1 MQPFNEGM
9 IRFINASPTPFHA
22 VAWMAETLESRGFHR
37 LEEDSKWNLEE
48 GKGYYVTRN
57 DSSLIAFTYTSS
69 LDKGYVIVGAHT
81 DSPHLRLKPNPLT
94 TSAGV
99 KRLGV
104 EPYGGVLLN
113 PWFDRD
119 LGLAGRIVYLEGNV
133 RKEKVITIDSPI
145 AFIPSLAIHL
155 DREANSSRSVN
166 AQSDIV
172 PIIATG
178 DVDLEAFLL
187 SQLEEDTANLTLL
200 AHELSFYD
208 LQKGSFVGVH
218 NEFIT
223 SARLDNLLSCYV
235 GVQAIVESSS
245 PMMLACMD
253 HEEVGS
259 DSHVGAGGTFVEET
273 LRRIAGEEFAPLM
286 RRSLMVSCDNAHAQ
300 HPNFPGKHES
310 EHAPILNKGVAIKI
324 NSNQRYATSSRTMG
338 RFLQCAKAL
347 EIPTQTF
354 VTRSDMGCG
363 STIGPISATRLGV
376 ETIDVG
382 VPTLGMHS
390 IRELSGISD
399 AYGLCRILTR
409 LGDFQ

>member
-1 MQPFNEGM
+1 MREFNEEL
-9 IRFINASPTPFHA
+9 INFIDASPTPFHA
-22 VAWMAETLESRGFHR
+22 VEWMSRALECRGFIR
-37 LEEDSKWNLEE
+37 LEEDQSWSLEE
-48 GKGYYVTRN
+48 EKNYYVTRN
-57 DSSLIAFTYTSS
+57 DSSIIAFTYPPCAE
-69 LDKGYVIVGAHT
+69 KGYTIVGAHT
-81 DSPHLRLKPNPLT
+81 DSPHLRLKPNPVT
-94 TSAGV
+94 TVAGV

-119 LGLAGRIVYLEGNV
+119 LGLSGRVVYLDGDT
-133 RKEKVITIDSPI
+133 RKEALINIARPI

-155 DREANSSRSVN
+155 DREANSSRSIN
-166 AQSDIV
+166 AQNDIV

-178 DVDLEAFLL
+178 EVDFETFIL
-187 SQLEEDTANLTLL
+187 SQIQDDTSGLTLL

-208 LQKGSFVGVH
+208 LQKGSFVGV
-218 NEFIT
+218 NGEFIT
-223 SARLDNLLSCYV
+223 SARLDNLLSCYI
-235 GVQAIVESSS
+235 GMNALLETSY

-259 DSHVGAGGTFVEET
+259 DSHVGAGGTFLEET
-273 LRRIAGEEFAPLM
+273 LRRIAGENFTTLM

-300 HPNFPGKHES
+300 HPNFPAKHDS
-310 EHAPILNKGVAIKI
+310 EHAPILNQGVAVKI
-324 NSNQRYATSSRTMG
+324 NSNQRYATSARTQG
-338 RFLQCAKAL
+338 RFVQCARAL
-347 EIPTQTF
+347 HIPIQTF

-363 STIGPISATRLGV
+363 STIGPITSTRLGI

-399 AYGLCRILTR
+399 AYGLYRILVHV
-409 LGDFQ
+409 GDF

>member
-1 MQPFNEGM
+1 MREFNEEM
-9 IRFINASPTPFHA
+9 ISFIDASPTPFHA
-22 VAWMAETLESRGFHR
+22 VEWMAKTLECRGFIA
-37 LEEDSKWNLEE
+37 LAEDEKWDLEE
-48 GKGYYVTRN
+48 GQDYYVTRN
-57 DSSLIAFTYTSS
+57 DSSIIAFTYPPCQE
-69 LDKGYVIVGAHT
+69 KGYTILGAHT

-119 LGLAGRIVYLEGNV
+119 LALAGRIVYLEGEV
-133 RKEKVITIDSPI
+133 RKEALININLPI
-145 AFIPSLAIHL
+145 AVIPSLAIHL
-155 DREANSSRSVN
+155 DRDANSSRTIN
-166 AQSDIV
+166 AQTDIV

-178 DVDLEAFLL
+178 DVDFETFIL
-187 SQLEEDTANLTLL
+187 SQIQANSSELTLL

-208 LQKGSFVGVH
+208 TQKGSFVGV
-218 NEFIT
+218 NSEFIA

-235 GVQAIVESSS
+235 GLKALLETSN
-245 PMMLACMD
+245 PMILACMD

-259 DSHVGAGGTFVEET
+259 DSHVGAGGTFLEET
-273 LRRIAGEEFAPLM
+273 LRRIAGNDFTTLM

-300 HPNFPGKHES
+300 HPNFPTKHES
-310 EHAPILNKGVAIKI
+310 EHAPLLNGGVVIKI
-324 NSNQRYATSSRTMG
+324 NSNQRYATSSRTQG
-338 RFLQCAKAL
+338 RFVQCARAL
-347 EIPTQTF
+347 QIPTQTF
-354 VTRSDMGCG
+354 ITRSDIGCG
-363 STIGPISATRLGV
+363 STIGPITSTRLGI

-399 AYGLCRILTR
+399 AYGLYRILMQ
-409 LGDFQ
+409 LGDF

>member
-1 MQPFNEGM
+1 MREFNEEM
-9 IRFINASPTPFHA
+9 ISFIDASPTPFHA
-22 VAWMAETLESRGFHR
+22 VEWMAKTLECRGFIA
-37 LEEDSKWNLEE
+37 LAEDEKWDLEE
-48 GKGYYVTRN
+48 GQDYYVTRN
-57 DSSLIAFTYTSS
+57 DSSIIAFTYPPCQE
-69 LDKGYVIVGAHT
+69 KGYTILGAHT

-119 LGLAGRIVYLEGNV
+119 LALAGRIVYLEGEV
-133 RKEKVITIDSPI
+133 RKEALININLPI
-145 AFIPSLAIHL
+145 AVIPSLAIHL
-155 DREANSSRSVN
+155 DRDANSSRTIN
-166 AQSDIV
+166 AQTDIV

-178 DVDLEAFLL
+178 DVDFETFIL
-187 SQLEEDTANLTLL
+187 SQIQANSSELTLL

-208 LQKGSFVGVH
+208 TQKGSFVGV
-218 NEFIT
+218 NSEFIA

-235 GVQAIVESSS
+235 GLKALLETSN

-259 DSHVGAGGTFVEET
+259 DSHVGAGGTFLEET
-273 LRRIAGEEFAPLM
+273 LRRIAGNDFTTLM

-300 HPNFPGKHES
+300 HPNFPTKHES
-310 EHAPILNKGVAIKI
+310 EHAPLLNGGVAIKI
-324 NSNQRYATSSRTMG
+324 NSNQRYATSSRTQG
-338 RFLQCAKAL
+338 RFVQCARAL
-347 EIPTQTF
+347 QIPTQTF
-354 VTRSDMGCG
+354 VTRSDIGCG
-363 STIGPISATRLGV
+363 STIGPITSTRLGI

-399 AYGLCRILTR
+399 AYGLYRILMQ
-409 LGDFQ
+409 LGDF

>member
-1 MQPFNEGM
+1 MREFNEEL
-9 IRFINASPTPFHA
+9 IHFIDASPTPFHA
-22 VAWMAETLESRGFHR
+22 VAWMAKTLECRGFIR
-37 LEEDSKWNLEE
+37 LEEDQEWNLEE
-48 GKGYYVTRN
+48 DKDYYVTRN
-57 DSSLIAFTYTSS
+57 DSSIIAFTYPPDTQ
-69 LDKGYVIVGAHT
+69 KGYTIVGAHT

-119 LGLAGRIVYLEGNV
+119 LGLAGRVVYLDGEV
-133 RKEKVITIDSPI
+133 RKEALINIDRPI

-155 DREANSSRSVN
+155 DRDANSSRSIN

-178 DVDLEAFLL
+178 EVDFETFLL
-187 SQLEEDTANLTLL
+187 SQIQDDTTTLSLL

-208 LQKGSFVGVH
+208 LQKGSFIGIH
-218 NEFIT
+218 NEFIA
-223 SARLDNLLSCYV
+223 SSRLDNLLSCYI
-235 GVQAIVESSS
+235 GLRALLDAKT
-245 PMMLACMD
+245 PMILTFMD

-259 DSHVGAGGTFVEET
+259 DSHVGAGGTFTEEV
-273 LRRIAGEEFAPLM
+273 LRRISRDDFTALM

-300 HPNFPGKHES
+300 HPNFPSKHES
-310 EHAPILNKGVAIKI
+310 EHAPLLNQGVAIKI
-324 NSNQRYATSSRTMG
+324 NSNQRYATNSRTQG
-338 RFLQCAKAL
+338 KFVQCAQSINVA
-347 EIPTQTF
+347 TQLF

-363 STIGPISATRLGV
+363 STIGPISSTKLGV

-382 VPTLGMHS
+382 VPQLAMHS
-390 IRELSGISD
+390 IREVCGASD
-399 AYGLCRILTR
+399 AYGLYRILR
-409 LGDFQ
+409 ALGDF

>member
-1 MQPFNEGM
+1 MREFNEEL
-9 IRFINASPTPFHA
+9 INFIDASPTPFHA
-22 VAWMAETLESRGFHR
+22 VAWLAKMLECHGFIR
-37 LEEDSKWNLEE
+37 LEEDQVWNLEE
-48 GKGYYVTRN
+48 DKDYYVTRN
-57 DSSLIAFTYTSS
+57 DSSIIAFTYPPCNE
-69 LDKGYVIVGAHT
+69 KGYTIVGAHT

-119 LGLAGRIVYLEGNV
+119 LALAGRVVYLEGET
-133 RKEKVITIDSPI
+133 RKEVLININRPI
-145 AFIPSLAIHL
+145 AIIPSLAIHL
-155 DREANSSRSVN
+155 DREANSSRSIN
-166 AQSDIV
+166 AQTDIV

-178 DVDLEAFLL
+178 ELDFDKFIL
-187 SQLEEDTANLTLL
+187 SQIREDISGLTLL

-208 LQKGSFVGVH
+208 VQKGSFVGV
-218 NEFIT
+218 NEEFIT

-235 GVQAIVESSS
+235 GMSALMETSY
-245 PMMLACMD
+245 PMMVACLD

-259 DSHVGAGGTFVEET
+259 DSHVGAGGTFVEEI
-273 LRRIAGEEFAPLM
+273 LRRIAGDEFSTLM

-300 HPNFPGKHES
+300 HPNFPSKHDS
-310 EHAPILNKGVAIKI
+310 EHAPLLNQGVTVKI
-324 NSNQRYATSSRTMG
+324 NSNQRYATSARTQG
-338 RFLQCAKAL
+338 RFVQCARSL
-347 EIPTQTF
+347 HVPVQTF

-382 VPTLGMHS
+382 VPTLAMHS

-399 AYGLCRILTR
+399 AYGLYRILVH
-409 LGDFQ
+409 LGDF

>member
-1 MQPFNEGM
+1 MREFNEEM
-9 IRFINASPTPFHA
+9 ISFIDASPTPFHA
-22 VAWMAETLESRGFHR
+22 VEWMAKTLECRGFIA
-37 LEEDSKWNLEE
+37 LAEDEEWNLEI
-48 GKGYYVTRN
+48 GSDYYVTRN
-57 DSSLIAFTYTSS
+57 DSSIIAFTYPPCQE
-69 LDKGYVIVGAHT
+69 KGYTILGAHT

-119 LGLAGRIVYLEGNV
+119 LALAGRVVYLEGEV
-133 RKEKVITIDSPI
+133 RKEALININLPI
-145 AFIPSLAIHL
+145 AVIPSLAIHL
-155 DREANSSRSVN
+155 DRDANSSRTIN
-166 AQSDIV
+166 AQTDIV

-178 DVDLEAFLL
+178 DVDFETFIL
-187 SQLEEDTANLTLL
+187 SQIQANSSELTLL

-208 LQKGSFVGVH
+208 TQKGSFVGV
-218 NEFIT
+218 NSEFIA

-235 GVQAIVESSS
+235 GLKALLETSN

-259 DSHVGAGGTFVEET
+259 DSHVGAGGTFLEET
-273 LRRIAGEEFAPLM
+273 LRRIAGENFTTLM

-300 HPNFPGKHES
+300 HPNFPTKHES
-310 EHAPILNKGVAIKI
+310 EHAPLLNCGVAIKI
-324 NSNQRYATSSRTMG
+324 NSNQRYATSSRTQG
-338 RFLQCAKAL
+338 RFVQCARAL
-347 EIPTQTF
+347 QIPTQTF
-354 VTRSDMGCG
+354 ITRSDIGCG
-363 STIGPISATRLGV
+363 STIGPITSTRLGI

-399 AYGLCRILTR
+399 AYGLYRILMH
-409 LGDFQ
+409 LGDF

>member
-1 MQPFNEGM
+1 MRKFNEEM
-9 IRFINASPTPFHA
+9 ISFIDASPTPFHA
-22 VAWMAETLESRGFHR
+22 VMWMAKTLECRGFIR
-37 LEEDSKWNLEE
+37 LAEDEEWELEI
-48 GKGYYVTRN
+48 GSDYYVTRN
-57 DSSLIAFTYTSS
+57 DSSIIAFTYPPCAE
-69 LDKGYVIVGAHT
+69 KGYTIVGAHT
-81 DSPHLRLKPNPLT
+81 DSPHLRLKPTPLT

-119 LGLAGRIVYLEGNV
+119 LGLAGRVVYLDGEV
-133 RKEKVITIDSPI
+133 RKEALININLPI
-145 AFIPSLAIHL
+145 AVIPSLAIHL
-155 DREANSSRSVN
+155 DRDANSSRSIN

-172 PIIATG
+172 PLIATG
-178 DVDLEAFLL
+178 DVDFESFIL
-187 SQLEEDTANLTLL
+187 SHIREDSSHLTLL

-208 LQKGSFVGVH
+208 CQKGAFVGI
-218 NEFIT
+218 NQEFIT

-235 GVQAIVESSS
+235 GLQALLESSY

-259 DSHVGAGGTFVEET
+259 DSHVGAGGTFLEET
-273 LRRIAGEEFAPLM
+273 LRRIAGEEFGTLM

-300 HPNFPGKHES
+300 HPNFPSKHES
-310 EHAPILNKGVAIKI
+310 EHAPILNQGVAIKI
-324 NSNQRYATSSRTMG
+324 NSNQRYATSSRTQG
-338 RFLQCAKAL
+338 RFVQCARAL
-347 EIPTQTF
+347 TIPTQIF

-363 STIGPISATRLGV
+363 STIGPISATRLGI

-399 AYGLCRILTR
+399 AYGLYRILMH
-409 LGDFQ
+409 LGDY

>member
-1 MQPFNEGM
+1 MREFNEEL
-9 IRFINASPTPFHA
+9 INFIDASPTPFHA
-22 VAWMAETLESRGFHR
+22 VAWMKKVLECRGFIR
-37 LEEDSKWNLEE
+37 LEEDQEWNLEE
-48 GKGYYVTRN
+48 DKDYYVTRN
-57 DSSLIAFTYTSS
+57 DSSIIAFTYPPCVE
-69 LDKGYVIVGAHT
+69 KGYTIVGAHT

-119 LGLAGRIVYLEGNV
+119 LGLAGRIVYLEGET
-133 RKEKVITIDSPI
+133 RKEALINIDHPI

-155 DREANSSRSVN
+155 DREANSSRSIN
-166 AQSDIV
+166 AQTDIV

-178 DVDLEAFLL
+178 EVDFETFLL
-187 SQLEEDTANLTLL
+187 STIQKDTTSLTLL

-208 LQKGSFVGVH
+208 LQKGSFVGI
-218 NEFIT
+218 NGEFIT

-235 GVQAIVESSS
+235 GMNALLETSY

-273 LRRIAGEEFAPLM
+273 LRRIAGESFTTLM

-300 HPNFPGKHES
+300 HPNFPSKHDS
-310 EHAPILNKGVAIKI
+310 EHAPLLNQGVAVKI
-324 NSNQRYATSSRTMG
+324 NSNQRYATSARTQG
-338 RFLQCAKAL
+338 RFVQCARAL
-347 EIPTQTF
+347 HIPIQTF
-354 VTRSDMGCG
+354 VTRSDVGCG
-363 STIGPISATRLGV
+363 STIGPITATRLGI

-390 IRELSGISD
+390 IRELSGICD
-399 AYGLCRILTR
+399 AYGLYRILMHV
-409 LGDFQ
+409 GDF